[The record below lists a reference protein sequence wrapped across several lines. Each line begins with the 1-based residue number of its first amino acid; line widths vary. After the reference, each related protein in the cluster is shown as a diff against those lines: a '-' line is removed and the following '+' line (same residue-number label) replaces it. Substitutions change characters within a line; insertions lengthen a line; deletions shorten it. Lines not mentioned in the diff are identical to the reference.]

1 MRGVP
6 LVQETLAVAVIRS
19 TPAHPVFP
27 PISAAGHFFSSGV
40 TRFAFSYK
48 EIATKL
54 IIITKLI
61 TLHDVVGFENIFY
74 VNLHID
80 KLFKK

>member
-1 MRGVP
+1 LRTPSFNGHGVMRGVP

-19 TPAHPVFP
+19 TPAHSVFSP
-27 PISAAGHFFSSGV
+27 DQRRRSFFSSGV

-48 EIATKL
+48 EIATEL

-61 TLHDVVGFENIFY
+61 TLHDVVGF
-74 VNLHID
+74 
-80 KLFKK
+80 